1 MTERTLQQS
10 GNFRLWSV
18 WLGCLFAALFWTGV
32 LAGPDMNKIIQ
43 LAQQRY
49 GASAVQTVQ
58 LWRTLVHDVQGLS
71 ETEKLK
77 RVNDFFNRR
86 IEFNDDQVIW
96 GQSDYW
102 ATPLETMGRGTGDC
116 EDYAIAKYTT
126 LKLLQVPIERMR
138 MIYVRAQLGGGRGSQ
153 AHMVLGYYPSPD
165 AEPVILDNLI
175 PDIRPASQ
183 RTDLHPV
190 FSFNGEGL
198 WVGNTASPTRGTA
211 GLSRWRDVITRMQAD
226 GFE

>member
-1 MTERTLQQS
+1 MRIAWVAS
-10 GNFRLWSV
+10 
-18 WLGCLFAALFWTGV
+18 LFAVCCWTV
-32 LAGPDMNKIIQ
+32 VVAAPDINKVVQ

-49 GASAVQTVQ
+49 GSAAAQTVQ
-58 LWRTLVHDVQGLS
+58 QWRMLIHDAHDLP
-71 ETEKLK
+71 ETEKIK
-77 RVNDFFNRR
+77 RVNDFFNRH
-86 IEFNDDQVIW
+86 IEFRDDQEIW

-102 ATPLETMGRGTGDC
+102 ATPLEMMGKGAGDC

-138 MIYVRAQLGGGRGSQ
+138 ITYVRADLGGSRGSQ
-153 AHMVLGYYPSPD
+153 AHMVLGYYPSPE

-175 PDIRPASQ
+175 TDIRPASQ
-183 RTDLHPV
+183 RTDLRPV

-198 WVGNTASPTRGTA
+198 WVGNASPAAGGTSR
-211 GLSRWRDVITRMQAD
+211 LSRWRDVVARMQAD